1 VRRRTGNTPPRTS
14 GRWPALQPDRSGTTA
29 LLAAPSSYLLVI
41 RTRVRL
47 DLAVGRLGRRTF
59 ARGWHVY
66 AGSAR
71 RGLGA
76 RLLHHLAPARPVRW
90 HVDVLRQA
98 GEIAEVWAVVGAE
111 PGECALARAVVG
123 LPGATLARGFGSSDC
138 RCPGHLVSFRR
149 RPPLCGLCPGL
160 IRLPLPRPA
169 GGRAR
174 PCALRLG

>member
-1 VRRRTGNTPPRTS
+1 MGPEPR
-14 GRWPALQPDRSGTTA
+14 GATA
-29 LLAAPSSYLLVI
+29 LLARPGSYLLVI

-47 DLAVGRLGRRTF
+47 DLAVGRLGQRTF

-71 RGLGA
+71 RGLGT
-76 RLLHHLAPARPVRW
+76 RLRHHLDPVRPVHW

-98 GEIAEVWAVVGAE
+98 GEIAQIWAVAGAE
-111 PGECALARAVVG
+111 PGECALARAVAA

-149 RPPLCGLCPGL
+149 RPTLGGLSPDL
-160 IRLPLPRPA
+160 LRLPLPWLV
-169 GGRAR
+169 GGHA
-174 PCALRLG
+174 

>member
-1 VRRRTGNTPPRTS
+1 MSPEPRGATPP
-14 GRWPALQPDRSGTTA
+14 
-29 LLAAPSSYLLVI
+29 LAAPGSYLLVI

-47 DLAVGRLGRRTF
+47 DLAVGRLGERTF

-76 RLLHHLAPARPVRW
+76 RLRHHLTPARPVHW

-98 GEIAEVWAVVGAE
+98 GEIAEVWAIVGAE
-111 PGECALARAVVG
+111 PGECTLARAVAA
-123 LPGATLARGFGSSDC
+123 LPGATLTHGFGSSDC
-138 RCPGHLVSFRR
+138 RCPGHLVSFSR
-149 RPPLCGLCPGL
+149 RPTLCGLSPGL

-169 GGRAR
+169 DGHAR
-174 PCALRLG
+174 SAASSLG